1 MLYLICINNLFIHFS
16 LECSFMLNIGKIIFH
31 IIILYCLYF
40 IGNWVQDTLDLFI
53 PGSVIGMILLF
64 ILLLTNIL
72 KVTWIEQGAQFLI
85 KNLSLLFIPVTV
97 GVIDYFSLFAGK
109 GLRLIGIVLL
119 STVLVMII
127 SGAVSQWIGNRK
139 DLKHD

>member
-1 MLYLICINNLFIHFS
+1 
-16 LECSFMLNIGKIIFH
+16 MLNIGKIIFH

-109 GLRLIGIVLL
+109 GVRLIGIVLL